1 MFRCRR
7 PGKQIMPQLFR
18 RGCNL
23 DLDPALD
30 RNRFQRIMITITI
43 TITIRTRKPDG
54 EASKLDAILC
64 RFILMPMIVADSQCF
79 KSRAVAGFKQLSVFS
94 PTAFVF
100 AAAANF

>member
-18 RGCNL
+18 RGFNL
-23 DLDPALD
+23 HLNPALN
-30 RNRFQRIMITITI
+30 RNRFQRIKIMITIK
-43 TITIRTRKPDG
+43 IRTRKPDG

-100 AAAANF
+100 AAAVNF